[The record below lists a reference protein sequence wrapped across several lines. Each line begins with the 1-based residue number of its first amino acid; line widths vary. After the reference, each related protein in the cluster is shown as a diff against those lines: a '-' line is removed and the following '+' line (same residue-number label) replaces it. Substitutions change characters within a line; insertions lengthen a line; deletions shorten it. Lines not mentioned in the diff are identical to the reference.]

1 MYLNF
6 YKYSKKKQFK
16 RRGVKKHLNKIFK
29 LHQILDLNYKM
40 VSIKKDNNKS
50 NKIKESGKTRSFVI
64 GTGNIISQLFFFWV
78 FFLIFVLRRT
88 KDLKDLIL
96 VLRDKDTATFNDELL
111 EKKWKEE
118 KKLAEKQNR

>member
-1 MYLNF
+1 MVPL
-6 YKYSKKKQFK
+6 KK
-16 RRGVKKHLNKIFK
+16 
-29 LHQILDLNYKM
+29 
-40 VSIKKDNNKS
+40 STNKS

>member
-1 MYLNF
+1 MMCL
-6 YKYSKKKQFK
+6 
-16 RRGVKKHLNKIFK
+16 
-29 LHQILDLNYKM
+29 
-40 VSIKKDNNKS
+40 KKDSEKS
-50 NKIKESGKTRSFVI
+50 TKIKESKTRSFII

-88 KDLKDLIL
+88 EELKDLIL
-96 VLRDKDTATFNDELL
+96 VLRENDTAAFNDELL